1 MESLTLIEEIEEP
14 ETVKTENK
22 IIIKVEGLNLFYAEF
37 QALNN
42 INMNIAEKE
51 ITAFMGPSGCGK
63 TTFLNCIN
71 RMNDLVPGCKVEGK
85 ITINDVDIYKNINV
99 NQLRKKVGMVFQK
112 PNAFPMSVYDNIA
125 FGPRGHGIRKKADL
139 DEIVCE
145 SLQKAGLWHEV
156 KDRLHKPAD
165 ELSRGQQQRLC
176 IARAIAIGPEIL
188 LMDEPTSAL
197 DPASSGIIEEL
208 CTELK
213 KNYTVLLVT
222 HNMQQASRLSDK
234 ASFFLSGQC
243 LEFGDTNEIFSNPKN
258 EEFIKYIN
266 GQF

>member
-1 MESLTLIEEIEEP
+1 MENNT
-14 ETVKTENK
+14 
-22 IIIKVEGLNLFYAEF
+22 IIKVEGLNLFYEEF
-37 QALNN
+37 QALDN
-42 INMNIAEKE
+42 INLRIAEKE

-63 TTFLNCIN
+63 TTFLNCVN
-71 RMNDLVPGCKVEGK
+71 RINDLVPGCRIEGR
-85 ITINDVDIYKNINV
+85 ITINDVDIYKDINV
-99 NQLRKKVGMVFQK
+99 DQLRKKVGMVFQK
-112 PNAFPMSVYDNIA
+112 PNVFPMSVYDNVA
-125 FGPRGHGIRKKADL
+125 FGPRGHGTRKKADL
-139 DEIVCE
+139 DEIVSG

-165 ELSRGQQQRLC
+165 ELSRGQQQRCC

-208 CTELK
+208 CKELK
-213 KNYTVLLVT
+213 ENYTVLLVT

-234 ASFFLSGQC
+234 AAFFLAGRC
-243 LEFGDTNEIFSNPKN
+243 LEFGDTDQIFASPKN
-258 EEFIKYIN
+258 GEFIKYLS

>member
-1 MESLTLIEEIEEP
+1 M
-14 ETVKTENK
+14 
-22 IIIKVEGLNLFYAEF
+22 
-37 QALNN
+37 
-42 INMNIAEKE
+42 
-51 ITAFMGPSGCGK
+51 
-63 TTFLNCIN
+63 
-71 RMNDLVPGCKVEGK
+71 
-85 ITINDVDIYKNINV
+85 
-99 NQLRKKVGMVFQK
+99 GMVFQK

-125 FGPRGHGIRKKADL
+125 FGPRGHGTRKKADL
-139 DEIVCE
+139 DEIVSE

-197 DPASSGIIEEL
+197 DPTSSAIIEEL
-208 CTELK
+208 CKELR

-243 LEFGDTNEIFSNPKN
+243 LEFGDTNQIFSNPKN
-258 EEFIKYIN
+258 EEFIKYLN